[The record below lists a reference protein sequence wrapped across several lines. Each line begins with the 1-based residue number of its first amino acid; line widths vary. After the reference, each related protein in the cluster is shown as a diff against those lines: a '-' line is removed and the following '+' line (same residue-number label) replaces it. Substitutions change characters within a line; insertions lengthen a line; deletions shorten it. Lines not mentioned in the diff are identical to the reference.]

1 MNFKIDGKPVGK
13 GRPRFTRNGQTYT
26 PEKTKEY
33 EKLIRTSYSESG
45 GTLLDGYINISISAY
60 YQIPKAF
67 SREKKEFAKRGI
79 IKPVVRPDLDNV
91 VKAILDGLNG
101 IAYHDDS
108 QVISIVAVKC
118 YSEEPRVEVSIN
130 AGCR

>member
-1 MNFKIDGKPVGK
+1 MEFKIDGKPVGK
-13 GRPRFTRNGQTYT
+13 GRPRFTRTGQTYT

-33 EKLIRTSYSESG
+33 ERLIKTSYLESG
-45 GTLLDGYINISISAY
+45 GTLLDGYISISISAY

-67 SREKKEFAKRGI
+67 NREKKEFATRGI
-79 IKPVVRPDLDNV
+79 ILPVVRPDLDNV

-108 QVISIVAVKC
+108 QVIGITAVKC

-130 AGCR
+130 ARGW